1 MTVLLTEGFDLYAN
15 ASSAEVGLL
24 SRWVYDGST
33 TTNRAMSAGRV
44 GGQALQQGNNTGNRC
59 SHYIDIGSNQASF
72 AVGFA
77 FKYEN
82 LAGAS
87 LAFSAGTDFVALY
100 DGSTYHIGLFLHSD
114 GRLQVKRSTTVL
126 ATTAGAVITTDTWHS
141 IEIIGTI
148 DDAAGAVSVYVDNV
162 QVINISGVDTRNAG
176 NAYINRVQLL
186 CPDGS
191 GSNGVS
197 HHDDFYVASTTTRI
211 GECRI
216 KTIRPNADT
225 VEKDFARSAGSDNF
239 ALVNETVVDG
249 DTTYVEAST
258 SGDLDLY
265 ELGDLGVASA
275 TIHCVQPIIFAK
287 KTDVAARSLH
297 IPIKSGGTQSDG
309 AATALLTTYDHI
321 SRPMAVNPVTTAAWT
336 LSEVDALQAGL
347 KVA

>member
-1 MTVLLTEGFDLYAN
+1 MTILLTEGFDLYAN

-44 GGQALQQGNNTGNRC
+44 GGQALQQGNATGSSC
-59 SHYIDIGSNQASF
+59 AHYIDIGSNQTSF
-72 AVGFA
+72 AIGFA

-82 LAGAS
+82 LAGAA
-87 LAFSAGTDFVALY
+87 LAFGAD
-100 DGSTYHIGLFLHSD
+100 STLISLMDAATLHLGLFLHSD
-114 GRLQVKRSTTVL
+114 GRLQVKRSTTAL

-148 DDAAGAVSVYVDNV
+148 DDAAGVVSVYVDNV

-176 NAYINRVQLL
+176 NAYINRVRLS

-191 GSNGVS
+191 GSTGIS

-225 VEKDFARSAGSDNF
+225 AEKDFARSAGSDNF

-249 DTTYVEAST
+249 DTTYVQAST

-265 ELGDLGVASA
+265 ELGDVGVASA
-275 TIHCVQPIIFAK
+275 TIHCVQPVVFAK
-287 KTDVAARSLH
+287 KTDVSARSLH
-297 IPIKSGGTQSDG
+297 LPINTGGTQSDG
-309 AATALLTTYDHI
+309 ASTALLTAYDHI
-321 SRPMAVNPVTTAAWT
+321 SRPLAVNPVTTAAWT